1 MIINEVQ
8 NFGAT
13 IRKYR
18 KSQGVTQCQLAA
30 LAGVSPRF
38 VGELERGKP
47 TTEIG
52 RAFRVA
58 WVLGLTIEIKGEEG
72 I

>member
-1 MIINEVQ
+1 MVINEVQ
-8 NFGAT
+8 NFGAI
-13 IRKYR
+13 IRKCR
-18 KSQGVTQCQLAA
+18 KNQGVTQCQLAA

-58 WVLGLTIEIKGEEG
+58 RILGLTIEIKGEEE

>member
-1 MIINEVQ
+1 MVINEVQ
-8 NFGAT
+8 NFGAI
-13 IRKYR
+13 IRKCR
-18 KSQGVTQCQLAA
+18 KNQGVTQCQLAA

-58 WVLGLTIEIKGEEG
+58 RILGLTIEIKGGEE